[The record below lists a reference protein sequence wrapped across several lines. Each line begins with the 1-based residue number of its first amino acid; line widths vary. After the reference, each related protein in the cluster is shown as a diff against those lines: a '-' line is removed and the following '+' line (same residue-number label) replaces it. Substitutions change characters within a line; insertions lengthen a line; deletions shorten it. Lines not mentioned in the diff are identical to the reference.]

1 MRRIPYAIIILIFL
15 SALFSCTPSPPA
27 DPEIGRILRFAVSEG
42 IQKGAFHR
50 LADGGANEYECDGYK
65 ASDGLTYVV
74 GTAVTDGSGEI
85 ESINLT
91 EFRYQGSLGRYEYE
105 SNGSENTA
113 YVTGEKVECINLALD
128 GYPYIDATE
137 DDFIGYIIF
146 SDGKELEYPITLQ
159 YNDDGNF
166 SGNIRFR
173 FADRDLSTW
182 VQTGSFDQNTKAE
195 SLEVFQKG
203 LLIEGN
209 AFDPSLFEVA
219 ILYSNGWVKT
229 VNGEGY
235 VRLEE
240 EDGIVN
246 RNDAVVAEAY
256 GIKER
261 YSPSIVP
268 AEKYI
273 RSAEIVQNRHYSE
286 GYQFQPYDFTVYGT
300 MNDGTRADLG
310 LAVSFDS
317 EGDTVVVGSTVSVTV
332 PIGENRTPE
341 KITYEIQCDGIAR
354 IYPYRI
360 PSLIVYND
368 YGSEINSP
376 GGVIAI
382 NITNGTESS
391 ENISKESFTNVDV
404 NYGYLNSQVA
414 INATVRYGVSY
425 PYNVPKEAE
434 YRTNAIKI
442 PSSIQGNK
450 IVSVDLI
457 QNHVFAVGDAFDPSR
472 YSCSLT
478 FMDGSQLEVPYEKVS
493 DYVWVYGP
501 DTPLK
506 IGDTA
511 TLTVKYSADTTV
523 FNTTYSTEFPIA
535 IINN

>member
-1 MRRIPYAIIILIFL
+1 M
-15 SALFSCTPSPPA
+15 
-27 DPEIGRILRFAVSEG
+27 
-42 IQKGAFHR
+42 
-50 LADGGANEYECDGYK
+50 
-65 ASDGLTYVV
+65 
-74 GTAVTDGSGEI
+74 
-85 ESINLT
+85 
-91 EFRYQGSLGRYEYE
+91 
-105 SNGSENTA
+105 
-113 YVTGEKVECINLALD
+113 
-128 GYPYIDATE
+128 
-137 DDFIGYIIF
+137 
-146 SDGKELEYPITLQ
+146 
-159 YNDDGNF
+159 
-166 SGNIRFR
+166 
-173 FADRDLSTW
+173 
-182 VQTGSFDQNTKAE
+182 
-195 SLEVFQKG
+195 
-203 LLIEGN
+203 
-209 AFDPSLFEVA
+209 FEVA

-229 VNGEGY
+229 VNGEGN

-246 RNDAVVAEAY
+246 RYDAVVAEAY
-256 GIKER
+256 GITER
-261 YSPSIVP
+261 YLPKIVP

-273 RSAEIVQNRHYSE
+273 KSAEIVQNYHYSE
-286 GYQFQPYDFTVYGT
+286 GCQFQPYDFTVYGI
-300 MNDGTRADLG
+300 MNDGTREDLC

-360 PSLIVYND
+360 PSLIVYNEF
-368 YGSEINSP
+368 GSEINSP

-382 NITNGTESS
+382 NITSGTESS
-391 ENISKESFTNVDV
+391 ENISNESFTNVDV

-414 INATVRYGVSY
+414 INATVRYGVSF
-425 PYNVPKEAE
+425 PYTVPKEAE
-434 YRTNAIKI
+434 YRTNAIKM
-442 PSSIQGNK
+442 PSSIQGKK

-457 QNHVFAVGDAFDPSR
+457 QNHVFTSGDVFDPSR

-478 FMDGSQLEVPYEKVS
+478 FMDGVKLEVPYEKVS

-511 TLTVKYSADTTV
+511 TLTVKYSEETNV